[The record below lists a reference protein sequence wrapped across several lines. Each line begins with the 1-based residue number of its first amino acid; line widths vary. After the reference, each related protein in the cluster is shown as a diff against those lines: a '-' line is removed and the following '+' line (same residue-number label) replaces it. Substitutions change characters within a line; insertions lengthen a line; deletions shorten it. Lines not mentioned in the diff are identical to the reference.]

1 MADTAAAVAAAQQF
15 LSRHPG
21 VRWVDLLLADI
32 NGVLRGKRVA
42 REELVAACMRGVY
55 LPGSMF
61 ALDILGETIES
72 TGLGFDDG
80 DADRACLPVPAS
92 LVPVPW
98 LGPDIAQQQVQ
109 MHELDGQPFFGDPR
123 HVLESVVGRFRSDGL
138 EPVVAIELE
147 FYLVDR
153 DRTEDG
159 HVQPPVSA
167 RTGRRVRH
175 TQINSMVDVAS
186 ATAILRDIAD
196 ACAAQDVPAGT
207 ALAECGPN
215 QWEVNLHHVADAARA
230 CDHAVR
236 LKRIVKGIAERHGL
250 IASFMAK
257 PYRDAAGSGTHVHV
271 SLVDRAGHNA
281 FAADEPFANP
291 RLRHAAAGLIDTM
304 PDGMAVFAPNA
315 NSYRRFRPESYVPM
329 HATWG
334 HNNRGVA
341 VRVPPSGATDRRLE
355 HRVAGAD
362 VNPYLLTAIVLAG
375 MHHGL
380 ACGRDPG
387 PPLAGNAYHVSAEA
401 TPLPVHW
408 PVALERF
415 RRSTVL
421 REYLG
426 SRFVDLYA
434 GVKAAELADFSSH
447 VSPLEFDWLL
457 TRV

>member
-1 MADTAAAVAAAQQF
+1 MADTAAAAQF
-15 LSRHPG
+15 LDHHPQ
-21 VRWVDLLLADI
+21 VRWIDLLLADI
-32 NGVLRGKRVA
+32 NGVLRGKRVT
-42 REELVAACMRGVY
+42 REELEAVCTRGLY

-61 ALDILGETIES
+61 ALDVLGETIQS

-80 DADRACLPVPAS
+80 DADRACLPVPDS

-98 LGPDIAQQQVQ
+98 LGTDIAQQQVQ
-109 MHELDGQPFFGDPR
+109 MHELDGRPFFADPR
-123 HVLESVVGRFRSDGL
+123 HVLGNVVHRFREDGL

-147 FYLVDR
+147 FYFVDR
-153 DRTEDG
+153 DRAADG
-159 HVQPPVSA
+159 HVQPPVSP
-167 RTGRRVRH
+167 RTGRRERH

-186 ATAILRDIAD
+186 ATVILRDIAD

-207 ALAECGPN
+207 ALAECGPH
-215 QWEVNLHHVADAARA
+215 QWEVNLHHVADAMRA
-230 CDHAVR
+230 CDHAIR
-236 LKRIVKGIAERHGL
+236 LKRIVKGVAERHGL

-257 PYRDAAGSGTHVHV
+257 PYREAAGSGTHIHV
-271 SLVDRAGHNA
+271 SLQDRTGRNV
-281 FAADEPFANP
+281 FASEEPFANA
-291 RLRHAAAGLIDTM
+291 RLRHGAAGLLETM

-341 VRVPPSGATDRRLE
+341 VRVPPSGAEDRRLE

-362 VNPYLLTAIVLAG
+362 ANPYLLTAVVLAG

-380 ACGRDPG
+380 ARATEPG
-387 PPLAGNAYHVSAEA
+387 APFTGNAYQDRVDAA
-401 TPLPVHW
+401 PLPVHW
-408 PVALERF
+408 PVAIERF
-415 RRSTVL
+415 RRSEVL

-426 SRFVDLYA
+426 GRFIDLYA
-434 GVKAAELADFSSH
+434 GVKAAELADFSSF

>member
-1 MADTAAAVAAAQQF
+1 MTDTAANVAAANRF
-15 LSRHPG
+15 LQAHPA
-21 VRWVDLLLADI
+21 VRWVDLLLADLH
-32 NGVLRGKRVA
+32 GVLRGKRVA
-42 REELVAACMRGVY
+42 RDEFAAVCAQGLY

-61 ALDILGETIES
+61 ALDVLGETIQS

-80 DADRACLPVPAS
+80 DADRACLPVPES
-92 LVPVPW
+92 LLPVPW
-98 LGPDIAQQQVQ
+98 LGADLAQQQVQ

-123 HVLESVVGRFRSDGL
+123 QVLEAVVQRFLADGL
-138 EPVVAIELE
+138 RPVVAIELE
-147 FYLVDR
+147 FYLLDR
-153 DRTEDG
+153 ERAGDG
-159 HVQPPVSA
+159 QVQPPVCA
-167 RTGRRVRH
+167 RTGRRERH

-196 ACAAQDVPAGT
+196 ACTAQEVPTGT

-230 CDHAVR
+230 CDQAVR

-271 SLVDRAGHNA
+271 SLQDDTGHNV
-281 FAADEPFANP
+281 FTAAEPLSNA
-291 RLRHAAAGLIDTM
+291 RLRHAVAGLLETL

-315 NSYRRFRPESYVPM
+315 NSYRRFLPESYVPL

-334 HNNRGVA
+334 YNNRGVA
-341 VRVPPSGATDRRLE
+341 VRVPPSGATDRRIE

-362 VNPYLLTAIVLAG
+362 VNPYLLTAVVLAG
-375 MHHGL
+375 IHTGL
-380 ACGRDPG
+380 SRAREPG
-387 PPLAGNAYHVSAEA
+387 APLRGNAYGAQSDA
-401 TPLPVHW
+401 TPLPLHW
-408 PVALERF
+408 PLALEHF
-415 RRSTVL
+415 RRSAVL

-434 GVKAAELADFSSH
+434 GVKASELAAFESF
-447 VSPLEFDWLL
+447 VTPLEFDWLL